1 MNRVR
6 ELRKAKNMQQKELAL
21 AIGVSFPTVSEWE
34 RQKKDPSGER
44 LQKLAEFFSVEPIEI
59 ITAPNTSLPY
69 RMPTDEELKFA
80 LFNGADGITQEDFD
94 DVKKYAEFVIARKK
108 GMLK

>member
-1 MNRVR
+1 MNRVK
-6 ELRKAKNMQQKELAL
+6 ELRKAKNIQQKELAL
-21 AIGVSFPTVSEWE
+21 AIGVSCPTVSEWE

-59 ITAPNTSLPY
+59 ITAPNTSLSY
-69 RMPTDEELKFA
+69 RMPTDEELKLA
-80 LFNGADGITQEDFD
+80 LFNGAEGITQEDFD

-108 GMLK
+108 GNLK